1 MPTDPNSAQISIS
14 VLWKYPAAGLLYNDF
29 ESTFCPDF
37 LHDLLNAYKKKEE
50 PRFSPWWKM
59 DMLRIYLFSYLMR
72 KSFADFPEKAKREP
86 FFSIMAKGP
95 LGILEVMLT

>member
-1 MPTDPNSAQISIS
+1 
-14 VLWKYPAAGLLYNDF
+14 
-29 ESTFCPDF
+29 
-37 LHDLLNAYKKKEE
+37 
-50 PRFSPWWKM
+50 M

-72 KSFADFPEKAKREP
+72 KSFADFPEKAEREP